1 VKVTLK
7 LTKKKPNA
15 VVGVD
20 KETGEVIGGYE
31 YLYTDTGMVSR
42 WTFAIRL
49 LVVEGNTLEKEITVN
64 IEKVV
69 DNEKNSKSGKNNS

>member
-1 VKVTLK
+1 MKVILK

-20 KETGEVIGGYE
+20 KETGEVVGGYE

-42 WTFAIRL
+42 WMIAMKV
-49 LVVEGNTLEKEITVN
+49 LVRDNEEPKKEITVN
-64 IEKVV
+64 IAG
-69 DNEKNSKSGKNNS
+69 DAP